1 MFNSNCGTLP
11 VSIPLGVNG
20 GSGFGNGN
28 GFDDIIALAIIAM
41 IFGWNGNGGGI
52 FGGGGSQGAATNY
65 VLSSDF
71 ATIQR
76 QLSDGFGA
84 TESKLDSISNGICS
98 LGYDQL
104 NQMNGINMN
113 IMQSAN
119 ALQSQLA
126 DCCCKTQSGIES
138 VKTADA
144 FNTATITGAIKDC
157 CCENEKIAL
166 QNRYES
172 AQNQCA
178 TLSAIDKLG
187 DRILG
192 YMADKET
199 ENLRSE
205 NQALKF
211 QQSQDRQN
219 LYIQNLVKPQI
230 NPCYITQ
237 NPYCSC
243 GNANP
248 YGFGYYGTTIA

>member
-1 MFNSNCGTLP
+1 MFNSNTGTLP
-11 VSIPLGVNG
+11 VSIPIGVGNNG
-20 GSGFGNGN
+20 GGFGNGN

-41 IFGWNGNGGGI
+41 IFGWNNGGI
-52 FGGGGSQGAATNY
+52 FGGYGGGSAQGYTLA
-65 VLSSDF
+65 SDF

-76 QLSDGFGA
+76 QLSDGFGS
-84 TESKLDSISNGICS
+84 TESKLDSVNNGICS

-104 NQMNGINMN
+104 GQMNGINMN
-113 IMQSAN
+113 ILQSTN

-157 CCENEKIAL
+157 CCENEKIAM

-187 DRILG
+187 DRIIG
-192 YMADKET
+192 YMDAEKT
-199 ENLRSE
+199 AQLRDE
-205 NQALKF
+205 LQNYKWQA
-211 QQSQDRQN
+211 SQDKQN
-219 LYIQNLVKPQI
+219 LFIQNLVKPPI
-230 NPCYITQ
+230 NPCYVTQ

-248 YGFGYYGTTIA
+248 YFYGYGTTIA

>member
-1 MFNSNCGTLP
+1 MFNSNCGTVP
-11 VSIPLGVNG
+11 VSIPLGVGNSG
-20 GSGFGNGN
+20 GFGNGN

-41 IFGWNGNGGGI
+41 IFGWNGNGGI

-104 NQMNGINMN
+104 AQMNGINTN
-113 IMQSAN
+113 ILQSTN
-119 ALQSQLA
+119 ALATQLA

-144 FNTATITGAIKDC
+144 FNTASITGAIKDC

-187 DRILG
+187 DRIID
-192 YMADKET
+192 YMASDKAQA
-199 ENLRSE
+199 LRDE
-205 NQALKF
+205 NQALRLAAS
-211 QQSQDRQN
+211 QSCQN
-219 LYIQNLVKPQI
+219 QYLI
-230 NPCYITQ
+230 NALRPTPVPAFSVGY
-237 NPYCSC
+237 NPYS
-243 GNANP
+243 
-248 YGFGYYGTTIA
+248 YGAGVVFNGTTIA

>member
-11 VSIPLGVNG
+11 VSIPLGVNS

-52 FGGGGSQGAATNY
+52 FGGGSNSVRDAY
-65 VLSSDF
+65 VLGSD
-71 ATIQR
+71 TSMISR
-76 QLSDGFGA
+76 QLSDGFNSIDNA
-84 TESKLDSISNGICS
+84 LDAQNTGICN
-98 LGYDQL
+98 LGYTALEQT
-104 NQMNGINMN
+104 NQTNMN

-119 ALQSQLA
+119 VLQSQLA

-144 FNTATITGAIKDC
+144 FNTAAITGAIKDC

-187 DRILG
+187 DRIID
-192 YMADKET
+192 YMAADKAQA
-199 ENLRSE
+199 LRDE
-205 NQALKF
+205 NQALKW

-219 LYIQNLVKPQI
+219 LFIQNLVKPQI

>member
-1 MFNSNCGTLP
+1 MFNSNYATLP
-11 VSIPLGVNG
+11 VSVPIGMSNG
-20 GSGFGNGN
+20 GGFGNGN

-41 IFGWNGNGGGI
+41 ILGWNGNGGGI

-119 ALQSQLA
+119 VLQSQLA

-138 VKTADA
+138 VKTAGA
-144 FNTATITGAIKDC
+144 FNTAAITGAIKDC
-157 CCENEKIAL
+157 CCENEKIAM

-172 AQNQCA
+172 AQSHCE
-178 TLSAIDKLG
+178 TLQAIDKLG
-187 DRILG
+187 DRLE
-192 YMADKET
+192 DKFDAYISQQ
-199 ENLRSE
+199 LRDE
-205 NQALKF
+205 NQALKW

-219 LYIQNLVKPQI
+219 LFIQNLVKPQI

-237 NPYCSC
+237 NPYCSY

-248 YGFGYYGTTIA
+248 YAYGYYGTTVA

>member
-52 FGGGGSQGAATNY
+52 FGGGSNSVRDAY
-65 VLSSDF
+65 VLGSD
-71 ATIQR
+71 TSMISR
-76 QLSDGFGA
+76 QLSDGFNSIDNA
-84 TESKLDSISNGICS
+84 LDAQNTGICN
-98 LGYDQL
+98 LGYTALEQT
-104 NQMNGINMN
+104 NQTNMN

-144 FNTATITGAIKDC
+144 FNTAAITGAIKDC
-157 CCENEKIAL
+157 CCENEKIAM